1 MANKQTCP
9 ESDALAAA
17 LLTMDE
23 EVAQRY
29 VEQIAGMN
37 ALEKAWD
44 TATLNIARA
53 QLNGMINATI
63 LKDWAGSVAK
73 EKLVEQMS
81 RSNIGTKKYITDM
94 LNTLDKFSKAVADG
108 DNMQPLYN
116 ILETSNTEWEAIFS
130 EAVDK
135 WYQHF
140 SNKYALNEAY
150 KVLDDTVSKIE
161 ADEIAKKAESK
172 LVDNTYDILIS
183 KGLVDDSNVVDFVE
197 RQDDKIEELKKE
209 RKDYIKKNKVRAG
222 ESDEYLDELELKIKR
237 YENIVKKFKAD
248 DMYKKANR
256 RAIVK
261 KELGKK
267 SKKQAQS
274 SLSDSA
280 VEYADWIFS
289 STQRD
294 AISNYKADAT
304 ERSKSIVGIVK
315 SGVEIPNTDATYIA
329 MRDVLGSDEAYNNYV
344 VARVLLSEW
353 NEVVENVL
361 QKIWVAQLFDNA
373 LTKETINNIRNMED
387 LVGVAF
393 SYTKD
398 LKDNKELLDLFLQ
411 RKDFILGN
419 VDTVEKLGVINALY
433 NIWYYGE
440 NYTTHMKYDIFA
452 TRLLNMWYE
461 LPVGESTKSVYQKIG
476 RAIVDNVNFKTLSD
490 GKTWFADWK
499 ALTLEWKDGK
509 KIVISWDDL
518 RRLMPA
524 FLPANAPFSNFKDVI
539 TIAWYDDYLNKL
551 EYAVKDTRK
560 TAVGEYDDIAQ
571 RIKWEPEVEDV
582 AEENIFDQDKLEALK
597 QMYDKMISD
606 PKADDRSAI
615 FLKALTRQTID
626 TKKTL
631 LLSSSFDNTKDVAE
645 NQVKADL
652 YNWLADQNSIPVT
665 TWIKWYKPSD
675 IITEDIAKDT
685 EFILIEWGYIDDDM
699 RTFINNI
706 NKIREENGLAPATKV
721 KNKMYNKGRFYI
733 KDGELR
739 FSIITSADYDD
750 FVNTMLE
757 MGLDF
762 SDMKNADVP
771 WLLKMYAD
779 YVDAAYG
786 GKDANA
792 QLKKISNLLWLPGKT
807 DSKGRLIVD
816 KNWDIAIDVVSL
828 DQYVKD
834 VTETTGKFK
843 TEVVDLSEK
852 WNIISGLEENSIL
865 MIANRFADEVGL
877 PWVKDIKGIDIE
889 NAKELLFAS
898 MYNTDIVK
906 AIQAKY
912 AFLKT
917 CGITG
922 IARETDKIATI
933 NYLFNKQLRL
943 SWYNMWVLQSDDFIR
958 KIVNGE
964 DISDDLW
971 TQMFMKANAGNPEFM
986 DLVGNTPEEKMVN
999 LINNV
1004 KETIQFDNLKNEL
1017 SFPDSSGVDNIEKM
1031 AHEWEQ
1037 AVYKMLVDP
1046 TNGKTD
1052 WVLWSLEKVWLYL
1065 WMKGGIKNAAARE
1078 MDIVMNV
1085 IDEYTKAIQDAVNS
1099 RAWYQRAIELK
1110 QELQF
1115 ALSTINNKVIL
1126 PSYIWLVPE
1135 ETLREIAQLWT
1146 NGIPLNVADT
1156 TQSIEQFMKGIE
1168 DIKNRYRNLSDVVK
1182 KSKKEISNINPT
1194 ERAEKAVAEGVVNV
1208 IADDGYITTLRMDDV
1223 VKTYID
1229 WIKSTWLKFEWDI
1242 DNLLQIT
1249 ESDLRYLSNKQKYEV
1264 FKKLSLIKKYTD
1276 YYSLY
1281 KQTYYKMHT
1290 LLASS
1295 DFFTMY
1301 KLGEDGYPV
1310 IFRQLKASKITD
1322 ANIGDRDIEI
1332 MAQRIYDSIMTSS
1345 FTEWKTIWWSE
1356 RVKMWDTFTSPTLDM
1371 VSKAVSEQVDL
1382 IEWLTDVQKNRIQKY
1397 MESIFNPYTELQS
1410 IPRDCEKM
1418 VKKILWEP
1426 LDQFATAMWFTKEQA
1441 LAELWD
1447 LVIKQEG
1454 TQPVTVKEMFNM
1466 TDSQEML
1473 PNYIRYGDNQKVS
1486 ISQAHWVDSKDVNG
1500 INKEINK
1507 VNDIMLATVNDFNVV
1522 TDLDRATAKDSW
1534 RWVGWLFRRNTL
1546 LNQIARA
1553 EDRLFTEGNEIS
1565 ALLKDVVFDKN
1576 FFWFRKRW
1584 LSEIFPRLGWWQ
1596 LRKSYL
1602 QDEWR
1607 AIKTSY
1613 NRYYNM
1619 SLWELE
1625 NMDLNDIADN
1635 IEWVWLRLALYF
1647 KKLWDMLGSVDWLR
1661 WVTTDIDINRALYNI
1676 GDCINYIDSAAWVL
1690 SLSSGMNNFQIL
1702 KFVKVIKDWPGYN
1715 DFLRKISQSSSW
1727 VSKKSWE
1734 EMADETTRA
1743 LLWTWL
1749 EAWDINRFNELFNGD
1764 YTVTEAQRIIFALWW
1779 FQRDN
1784 LWNRYMGRFLQWWAK
1799 SSLIT
1804 RIASSYPFWIL
1815 PVPLQQ
1821 MWYSVKRN
1829 GLTKWLWVSAS
1840 DLSAFHTLRKR
1851 ENVLVWWYFEFTDAL
1866 NPKVREELDREL
1878 VQRFGSI
1885 ENFLWS
1891 VQEQYSRLW
1900 DIAIVDNIQ
1909 KYWNFLK
1916 WDDFATF
1923 FRKLKS
1929 VFENPEARKLLDNT
1943 KENANNIIDW
1953 LNSSAMKDLVFAQAV
1968 MRNNVYKFYSPEDY
1982 YLFMRD
1988 PSISEAFKRRVREE
2002 IIIQANRSFID
2013 TMWLGWGA
2021 TRAVVARNWLG
2032 DAMLQ
2037 IHNFINFR
2045 GQWGTTIA
2053 RNFVARMKQI
2063 FWVGWYIMKNI
2074 WKPWLSEEVV
2084 EWFMRTPEM
2093 QNFVSDLY
2101 SAAYWWI
2108 HAQRE
2113 ATRNYDDDWGSLSFF
2128 DQYNTLSGI
2137 AMFLQWLS
2145 SWGRGR
2151 IISSWFEWFM
2161 WSLGRDLSVWDA
2173 LWVAWIEMLE
2183 EFFKNFGRQFKFEKF
2198 ISDWLMVASEHI
2210 GDDEFDLFDYV
2221 AEQFWNLSKGSLRY
2235 MTNEQWYNNYSD
2247 LRDNTWP
2254 RRYVAGTNTNKN
2266 NIYLSHR
2273 DAYDKWLALKEGTTR
2288 MWSKDWNGIDTWNVV
2303 SDITSQWTLAKV
2315 CLNIVNTA
2323 KALYYQGKWDVESM
2337 AALSKMSKD
2346 VSDITEFSTAVEN
2359 TVQWQQLKN
2368 YWYYVPQDPQWIEDL
2383 SKKFIR
2389 HNAPGWGNAFARLQ
2403 DYAMG
2408 KELKNVW
2415 DDEAYFLETI
2425 GKEGVLRIIDKVD
2438 DVYHDKNSTAYDKRR
2453 AMIMAASDEVMK
2465 HQDDPLYPEL
2475 QAYLYKGIMSF
2486 QYDWYEDQAYQEYKT
2501 ERNAG
2506 IQKKKDYIAEDKT
2519 DWLKYEGNKYRLLQE
2534 FVLEHNEEWSQVD
2547 TQTYK
2552 SSAFKEMVRLNEETF
2567 NQYVE
2572 WEAGKD
2578 ENGED
2583 ILEPKIKS
2591 KYRTNYDDTLKAVK
2605 LFENWDAQW
2614 WVLQMSLLTKRVDY
2628 YDDTWFNGWVVL
2640 NDQMNYID
2648 ELPNLT
2654 VADKALAKFQLL
2666 NNNYAIA
2673 RKIIENREIFWD
2685 DSYIVNLVSQ
2695 MRYDVDNSLT
2705 EAIQEVAQSYET
2717 GNDGNKK
2724 SGWSWAT
2731 LSKLKASKIALDK
2744 LSWSDRGNRGNWWS
2758 RYKPSFDYWIEKIH
2772 WSEYLRWINSWKSRS
2787 TSGNAIKTVI
2797 HPYKEV
2803 PLVTQPKELGKP
2815 KKIKGKKKK
2824 VKNK

>member
-44 TATLNIARA
+44 TAVLNIARA

-63 LKDWAGSVAK
+63 LKDWAGSIAK

-116 ILETSNTEWEAIFS
+116 VLEASNTEWEAIFS

-140 SNKYALNEAY
+140 SNKYALSEAY
-150 KVLDDTVSKIE
+150 KVLDDTVSKVE
-161 ADEIAKKAESK
+161 ADEIVKKAENK
-172 LVDNTYDILIS
+172 LVDNTYDILTS
-183 KGLVDDSNVVDFVE
+183 KGLVDDGNVVDFVE
-197 RQDDKIEELKKE
+197 RQEDRIEELKKE
-209 RKDYIKKNKVRAG
+209 RKDYIKKNKIKTW

-237 YENIVKKFKAD
+237 YENIVKKFKD
-248 DMYKKANR
+248 DEIYKKAS
-256 RAIVK
+256 K
-261 KELGKK
+261 KKKK
-267 SKKQAQS
+267 SLS
-274 SLSDSA
+274 SEEA
-280 VEYADWIFS
+280 TEYTDWIFG
-289 STQRD
+289 STQKD

-304 ERSKSIVGIVK
+304 ERSKSIVDIVK

-373 LTKETINNIRNMED
+373 LTKETINNIRTMED

-411 RKDFILGN
+411 RKDLILGN
-419 VDTVEKLGVINALY
+419 IDTVEKLGVINALY

-476 RAIVDNVNFKTLSD
+476 RAIVDNVNFKTLPD

-560 TAVGEYDDIAQ
+560 SAVGEYDDIAQ
-571 RIKWEPEVEDV
+571 RIKWEGEEV

-631 LLSSSFDNTKDVAE
+631 LLSSSFDNAADAAE

-675 IITEDIAKDT
+675 IVTEDIAKDT

-706 NKIREENGLAPATKV
+706 NKIRDKNGLAPATKV

-733 KDGELR
+733 KNGELR

-757 MGLDF
+757 MWLDF

-843 TEVVDLSEK
+843 AEVVDLSEK
-852 WNIISGLEENSIL
+852 WNIISGLEENSLL

-906 AIQAKY
+906 SIQAKY
-912 AFLKT
+912 AFLKI

-986 DLVGNTPEEKMVN
+986 DLVGNTPEEKMET

-1004 KETIQFDNLKNEL
+1004 KESIQFDNLKNEL
-1017 SFPDSSGVDNIEKM
+1017 SFPDSSSVGNIEKM
-1031 AHEWEQ
+1031 PHEWEQ

-1065 WMKGGIKNAAARE
+1065 WMKGGIKNAAAKE

-1099 RAWYQRAIELK
+1099 RAWYQKAIELK

-1135 ETLREIAQLWT
+1135 ETLREIAQLWI

-1182 KSKKEISNINPT
+1182 KSKKEISSINPT

-1208 IADDGYITTLRMDDV
+1208 IADDGYITTLKMDDV

-1229 WIKSTWLKFEWDI
+1229 WIKSTGLKFEWDI
-1242 DNLLQIT
+1242 DSLLQIT
-1249 ESDLRYLSNKQKYEV
+1249 ESDLRHLSNKQKYEV

-1310 IFRQLKASKITD
+1310 IFKQLKASKITD

-1332 MAQRIYDSIMTSS
+1332 MAQKIYDSIMTSS

-1371 VSKAVSEQVDL
+1371 VSRAVSEQVDL
-1382 IEWLTDVQKNRIQKY
+1382 IEGLTDVQKNRIQKY

-1418 VKKILWEP
+1418 VKKILWES

-1486 ISQAHWVDSKDVNG
+1486 ISQTHWVDSKDVKG

-1565 ALLKDVVFDKN
+1565 ALLKDVVFDKKIL
-1576 FFWFRKRW
+1576 WFKKRW
-1584 LSEIFPRLGWWQ
+1584 LAEMFPHLGWWQ

-1602 QDEWR
+1602 QDERR

-1676 GDCINYIDSAAWVL
+1676 GDCINYIDSADWVL

-1764 YTVTEAQRIIFALWW
+1764 YTVTEAQRIIFALGW

-1900 DIAIVDNIQ
+1900 DTAIVDNIQ
-1909 KYWNFLK
+1909 KYWSFLK

-1953 LNSSAMKDLVFAQAV
+1953 LNSSAMKDIVFAQAV

-1988 PSISEAFKRRVREE
+1988 PSISEAFKRRVRDE

-2013 TMWLGWGA
+2013 IMWLGWGA
-2021 TRAVVARNWLG
+2021 TRAVVARNGFW

-2045 GQWGTTIA
+2045 GQWWTTIA

-2101 SAAYWWI
+2101 SVAYWWI

-2161 WSLGRDLSVWDA
+2161 RALGRDLSVWDA
-2173 LWVAWIEMLE
+2173 LWVAWTEMLE
-2183 EFFKNFGRQFKFEKF
+2183 SFFQNFGRQFKFEKF
-2198 ISDWLMVASEHI
+2198 ISDGLMVASEHME
-2210 GDDEFDLFDYV
+2210 DDEFDLFDYV

-2235 MTNEQWYNNYSD
+2235 ITNEQWYNNYSD

-2266 NIYLSHR
+2266 NIYLSHS
-2273 DAYDKWLALKEGTTR
+2273 DSYDKWLALKEGTKR

-2315 CLNIVNTA
+2315 CSNIVNTA
-2323 KALYYQGKWDVESM
+2323 KALYYQWRWDVESM

-2346 VSDITEFSTAVEN
+2346 VSDITEFSTAVES

-2438 DVYHDKNSTAYDKRR
+2438 DVYHDKNSTTYDKRR

-2534 FVLEHNEEWSQVD
+2534 FVLDHNEEWSQVD

-2552 SSAFKEMVRLNEETF
+2552 SSAFKEMVRLNEEAF

-2578 ENGED
+2578 ESGED
-2583 ILEPKIKS
+2583 VLEPKIKS
-2591 KYRTNYDDTLKAVK
+2591 KYRTNYDDTLKAIK

-2614 WVLQMSLLTKRVDY
+2614 GVLQMSLLTKRVDY
-2628 YDDTWFNGWVVL
+2628 YDDTWFIGWVLL

-2744 LSWSDRGNRGNWWS
+2744 LSWSDRGNRGNWGT
-2758 RYKPSFDYWIEKIH
+2758 RGKPNFNYTIDTVH
-2772 WSEYLRWINSWKSRS
+2772 WSEFLRWVNNKKKAS
-2787 TSGNAIKTVI
+2787 TNRNAIDTSI
-2797 HPYKEV
+2797 GTYKEI
-2803 PLVTQPKELGKP
+2803 PLVTQPKDLWKP
-2815 KKIKGKKKK
+2815 KKIKGEKKK
-2824 VKNK
+2824 VKNTTKK